1 VIDKQGRIHDGLI
14 VAETS
19 GLITLRS
26 GEVEDDTIL
35 RSTIAEM
42 RASSVSIMP
51 EGFEKDIN
59 LGAMADLI
67 AFLHGGDLQ
76 TKTADARRRN

>member
-1 VIDKQGRIHDGLI
+1 VIDKLGRIHDGLI

-19 GLITLRS
+19 GLITLPS
-26 GEVEDDTIL
+26 GEVEDDILL

-51 EGFEKDIN
+51 EGFEKNID

-67 AFLHGGDLQ
+67 AFLQAGDLQ
-76 TKTADARRRN
+76 RHQER